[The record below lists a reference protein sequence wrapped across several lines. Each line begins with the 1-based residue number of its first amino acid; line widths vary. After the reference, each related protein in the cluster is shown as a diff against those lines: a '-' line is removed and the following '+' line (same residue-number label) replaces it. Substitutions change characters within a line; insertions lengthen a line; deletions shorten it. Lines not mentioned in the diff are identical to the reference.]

1 MLVDLNVIIFF
12 FFRGPFRHSP
22 PCLIAQ
28 RQIVQKHSAR
38 EGKCSNETLAVTL
51 GITHVKTQK
60 RPSSLLLPNWTDRDT
75 NFEQILKELPKS
87 MEPPSAICLRATPVC
102 VQQTKYPHRKEERK
116 KKSLFVSQN
125 AIFFFLVFFLS
136 VYYVRATTSI
146 KIQELDSKNCL
157 PTSTTDHRPP
167 TNKLGEIRT
176 TDTWQGRRSYLNT
189 RN

>member
-1 MLVDLNVIIFF
+1 MNKNRQGIGKGEKAKRIGDTIDACWSILTSSFF

-125 AIFFFLVFFLS
+125 AIFFFFSFFSFGLLRSSDHFDQNPRVGLEKLS
-136 VYYVRATTSI
+136 AN
-146 KIQELDSKNCL
+146 LDY
-157 PTSTTDHRPP
+157 RPP
-167 TNKLGEIRT
+167 T
-176 TDTWQGRRSYLNT
+176 TD
-189 RN
+189 

>member
-125 AIFFFLVFFLS
+125 AIFFFFSFFSFGLLRSSDHFDQNPRVGLEKLS
-136 VYYVRATTSI
+136 AN
-146 KIQELDSKNCL
+146 LDY
-157 PTSTTDHRPP
+157 RPP

>member
-1 MLVDLNVIIFF
+1 MLVDINVIIF

-102 VQQTKYPHRKEERK
+102 VQQTKYPHRKEEK
-116 KKSLFVSQN
+116 KKKLSLFPRTQ
-125 AIFFFLVFFLS
+125 FFFLVFCFFFFGLLRS
-136 VYYVRATTSI
+136 SDHFDQNPRVGLAKTVCQPR
-146 KIQELDSKNCL
+146 L
-157 PTSTTDHRPP
+157 PTTD
-167 TNKLGEIRT
+167 
-176 TDTWQGRRSYLNT
+176 
-189 RN
+189 